1 MLIFLLQNDKQM
13 PVYVTILLTEKRGV
27 LTSKVI
33 IKGKAV
39 WWGSQYCNLQQKNRF
54 LRTQRAQFT
63 RKSLHL
69 CTTFRICDSVIIKYI
84 YVVFSDSKS
93 INHALLNN
101 VVA

>member
-27 LTSKVI
+27 LTSNVI
-33 IKGKAV
+33 IKGKAF
-39 WWGSQYCNLQQKNRF
+39 WRGSQYCNLQQKNRF
-54 LRTQRAQFT
+54 LRTQRADLQENQ
-63 RKSLHL
+63 
-69 CTTFRICDSVIIKYI
+69 TFRICDFVIIKYI
-84 YVVFSDSKS
+84 YVVSSDSKS